1 MAAPPDYNQGQFN
14 NHQQGQGGFNEP
26 PPPYGNNQQG
36 SSGFSNLA
44 SEADRAAQGLA
55 NELNKVTSSANKEAS
70 RYVATTNQS
79 LGTQPVTT
87 NCPNCHANITTIP
100 TEENGVL
107 AWGLAAALCVVG
119 AWCCAPIPIFFT
131 DKWKDVTHRCPNCGA
146 IVGKYRAQL

>member
-1 MAAPPDYNQGQFN
+1 MFVEFNKNIFHLDYNQGQFN

-87 NCPNCHANITTIP
+87 NCPNCHANVSLPST
-100 TEENGVL
+100 
-107 AWGLAAALCVVG
+107 
-119 AWCCAPIPIFFT
+119 FY
-131 DKWKDVTHRCPNCGA
+131 RC
-146 IVGKYRAQL
+146 